1 MTDSLQRSHAPGKL
15 PLSVVLRILSSDL
28 SRERISVGDLLSA
41 LGDRALGAL
50 MFVFAIP
57 NVLPTPPGTSAVLGA
72 PLIFL
77 AAQVTFGRRPWL
89 PAIISQRSIS
99 REDFHVLIRRIAPWL
114 ERAEKLLKPRA
125 SVLTMPPMEY
135 LVGLICLLLA
145 LVLVLPIPLGNML
158 PALAISLMALGLLER
173 DGVWISAGLIMAVVS
188 MVVVSGV
195 VFALFKAAIFFFTQV
210 LQ

>member
-1 MTDSLQRSHAPGKL
+1 MTEHLPRTRAPGKL
-15 PLSVVLRILSSDL
+15 PLSVVLGILSSDL

-57 NVLPTPPGTSAVLGA
+57 NALPTPPGTSAVLGM

-89 PAIISQRSIS
+89 PAIISQRSMS
-99 REDFHVLIRRIAPWL
+99 REDFHVLIRRLAPWL
-114 ERAEKLLKPRA
+114 ERAETLLKPRA
-125 SVLTMPPMEY
+125 SVLAMPPVEY
-135 LVGLICLLLA
+135 LVGSICLLLA

-173 DGVWISAGLIMAVVS
+173 DGVWIGAGLIMAVVS

-195 VFALFKAAIFFFTQV
+195 VFALFKAAIFFLTQV